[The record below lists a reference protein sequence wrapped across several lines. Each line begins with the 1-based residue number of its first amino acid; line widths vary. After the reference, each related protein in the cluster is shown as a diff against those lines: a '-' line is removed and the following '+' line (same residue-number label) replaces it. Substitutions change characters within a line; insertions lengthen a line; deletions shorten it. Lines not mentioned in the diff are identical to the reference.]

1 MNIWLQVGFWGCV
14 LGLAYIYVGYP
25 AMIWLLSRRKPVASR
40 KSLPPVK
47 VSVVIVAFNE
57 AHRLPRKLENILN
70 LDDAGQ
76 IVEVLVGSDGST
88 DDTVGAVDRFGDPRV
103 RAVPFASRRGKPAV
117 LNDLIPQCQ
126 GDVILFSDCRQVF
139 DCQVLTRL
147 VENFADPHV
156 GVVSG
161 ELVFRSSPGE
171 TTAANGIGVY
181 WKYEKFIRKCE
192 SRYRSVPG
200 ATGACYAIRKS
211 LFKPLKPQVILDD
224 VAIPMQAMSQ
234 GYRCLLEPGAIAY
247 DEPSKYPGQEAI
259 RKRRTIAGA
268 AQLLRAYPEWL
279 NPRRNPVWFEYVSH
293 KVLRLVSPMFL
304 AGAGLFNLLLSP
316 HPVYRVLLVSQLA
329 LYAAAVVGWSYQK
342 CGRRSVLFA
351 PALMFLTLNVTTA
364 LALWDALRLKYRV
377 TWQRSQDWDDPP
389 ELNPVVDATTVTGV
403 KQLSST

>member
-1 MNIWLQVGFWGCV
+1 MNVWSQIGFWGCMA
-14 LGLAYIYVGYP
+14 GLAYIYVGYP
-25 AMIWLLSRRKPVASR
+25 AMIWLLSRRKPAAGR

-57 AHRLPRKLENILN
+57 EHRLPQKLANILG
-70 LDDAGQ
+70 LDDAAK
-76 IVEVLVGSDGST
+76 IVEIIIGSDGST
-88 DDTVGAVDRFGDPRV
+88 DDTVGAVHRYGDPRV
-103 RAVPFASRRGKPAV
+103 RVVPFTSRRGKPAV

-126 GDVILFSDCRQVF
+126 GDVVLFSDCRQVF
-139 DCQVLTRL
+139 DRMVLTKL

-161 ELVFRSSPGE
+161 ELVLRSSPGE
-171 TTAANGIGVY
+171 TTAANGIGLY

-268 AQLLRAYPEWL
+268 AQLLRDYPEWL
-279 NPRRNPVWFEYVSH
+279 NPLRNPIWFEFVSH
-293 KVLRLVSPMFL
+293 KVLRLVSPLFL
-304 AGAGLFNLLLSP
+304 AGAGVLNCLLLDIP
-316 HPVYRVLLVSQLA
+316 AYRVLFVLQLA
-329 LYAAAVVGWSYQK
+329 MYASALIGWTYQK
-342 CGRRSVLFA
+342 RGRRSVLFG
-351 PALMFLTLNVTTA
+351 PSLMFLALNVTTA
-364 LALWDALRLKYRV
+364 LALWDALRSKYRV
-377 TWQRSQDWDDPP
+377 TWQRSHDWDEPA
-389 ELNPVVDATTVTGV
+389 ELNPVVDATAVSGV